1 MVVRYLVWQRA
12 WIERAARVMNAIAGW
27 LFIVCACFVTFDV
40 LSRKLVG
47 VTSQGTTEITGYI
60 LAFGISWGLA
70 HALATRSHIR
80 VDMLVARMPLGLRGP
95 MHALALAFLVV
106 LAFFMTWRGWAVVAE
121 SWEFGARDTS
131 ALSIPLIVP
140 QALWAFGIT
149 VFFVLAAAML
159 VEVLLL
165 LALGRR
171 AAVDRLLGSRTLEEE
186 TAEALEAAHMAE
198 TAAETAA
205 GAGEPAARRRA
216 GRRP

>member
-1 MVVRYLVWQRA
+1 VVVRYLVWQRA
-12 WIERAARVMNAIAGW
+12 WISRAARVMNAVAGW
-27 LFIVCACFVTFDV
+27 LFVVCACFVTFDV

-165 LALGRR
+165 LALGRT
-171 AAVDRLLGSRTLEEE
+171 AAVDRLLGSRTLQEE
-186 TAEALEAAHMAE
+186 TAEALEAAHMVD
-198 TAAETAA
+198 TAVVSAA
-205 GAGEPAARRRA
+205 GAREPAARRRA
-216 GRRP
+216 GRHR